1 MAAALSP
8 RPWLRR
14 LSVGP
19 APVLALVALVL
30 ASLYL
35 MARATQNS
43 ETFGRLYSWLLL
55 LNLAELVLLAL
66 LIGANAMRLWR
77 QYRARVMGS
86 RLTLRLVA
94 LFALLAV
101 VPVSLVYGF
110 SLDFI
115 RRGVDS
121 WFDVRLEQAL
131 DNALELSRSMLE
143 QRERELLRRTR
154 ALARE
159 LAGLPADEAAR
170 RLDGLRRAVDAGEL
184 TLLTAKRGF
193 IASSSETPE
202 QRLLPRLPDE
212 GVMFQLRQGVAY
224 VGLDRLPG
232 LGLNVRVVMPLES
245 AAGGAEPRILQALYP
260 VPERLGVLIEQV
272 QDSYARYERLRF
284 LREPLKFSFALTLS
298 LVLLLSLLTAVWA
311 AFYSARR
318 LVAPIRSLAIGTRAV
333 AAGDYRRQLPQP
345 GHDELG
351 VLVRSFNEMTRRIAA
366 AREQARR
373 SQEQLERQRAYLE
386 AVLARLSS
394 GVLALDG
401 QGRVRTANAAA
412 AHILGL
418 EQEELAGRR
427 LEELGRE
434 RPHLEGFASWLAARL
449 ARAGGEWRE
458 EVGLPGPAGRRV
470 LICGGAPLP
479 PLGEEGAGHVVV
491 FEDITALIQAQRDAA
506 WAEMARRLAH
516 EIKNPLTPIQ
526 LSAERLRRR
535 YLPRLGPEEG
545 RLLERATHTIVQQV
559 EVMKELVKAFS
570 EYARSPRLDRRPR
583 DLNALV
589 EEVVELYR
597 GHRGARLEL
606 RLDRGLPPV
615 AVDAGRFRQ
624 LLHNLIKNALEAA
637 GGEGRYGRILL
648 ATRRVQ
654 IGGEPF
660 VELRVEDDGP
670 GFPAEVLQEA
680 CEPYVTTK
688 AKGSGLGLAIV
699 KKIVE
704 EHGGALSLRNLERGA
719 CVAVRLPVAVP
730 RSGAGGGT
738 APERAARREA

>member
-1 MAAALSP
+1 
-8 RPWLRR
+8 
-14 LSVGP
+14 
-19 APVLALVALVL
+19 
-30 ASLYL
+30 

-43 ETFGRLYSWLLL
+43 EAFGRLYSWLLL

-94 LFALLAV
+94 LFVILAV
-101 VPVSLVYGF
+101 VPVSLVYSF

-154 ALARE
+154 ALGRE
-159 LAGLPADEAAR
+159 LAGLPAPEAAR
-170 RLDGLRRAVDAGEL
+170 RLDGLRRAADAGEL

-193 IASSSETPE
+193 IASSSEAPA

-232 LGLNVRVVMPLES
+232 LGLNVRVVMPL
-245 AAGGAEPRILQALYP
+245 AGAGAEPRILQALYP
-260 VPERLGVLIEQV
+260 VPERLGVLIDQV
-272 QDSYARYERLRF
+272 QHTYARYEQLRF

-351 VLVRSFNEMTRRIAA
+351 ILVRSFNEMTRRIAA

-401 QGRVRTANAAA
+401 RGRVRTANAAA
-412 AHILGL
+412 AHLLGL
-418 EQEELAGRR
+418 ELEQLHGRD
-427 LEELGRE
+427 LEALGRDH
-434 RPHLEGFASWLAARL
+434 PHLARFAAWLAARL
-449 ARAGGEWRE
+449 AAARGREWRE

-479 PLGEEGAGHVVV
+479 PLGEDGAGHVVV

-535 YLPRLGPEEG
+535 YLPRLDPEEG
-545 RLLERATHTIVQQV
+545 RLLDRATHTIVQQV

-570 EYARSPRLDRRPR
+570 DYARTPRLDRRPR
-583 DLNALV
+583 DLNTLV

-597 GHRGARLEL
+597 GHREARLEL
-606 RLDRGLPPV
+606 RLDRKLPPA
-615 AVDAGRFRQ
+615 AVDPGRFRQ

-637 GGEGRYGRILL
+637 AAAGRPGRVVL

-654 IGGEPF
+654 VGGEPF
-660 VELRVEDDGP
+660 VELSVEDDGP
-670 GFPAEVLQEA
+670 GFPEAVLEAA

-688 AKGSGLGLAIV
+688 ARGSGLGLAIV

-704 EHGGALSLRNLERGA
+704 EHGGELSLRNLARGA
-719 CVAVRLPVAVP
+719 CVQVRLPAAP
-730 RSGAGGGT
+730 GAAAGPGGP
-738 APERAARREA
+738 PEGEGEGEGEGRRQALGRHR